1 MCFLHTEVCKQ
12 EITTVLPTLATEPL
26 IFTEGTD
33 QRPLTYQQDPRK
45 ENKGE
50 SEKEGFKI
58 TNRPKN

>member
-1 MCFLHTEVCKQ
+1 M
-12 EITTVLPTLATEPL
+12 ATEPL
-26 IFTEGTD
+26 IFTAGTD

-45 ENKGE
+45 ENKGK